1 MLSFIKRFLI
11 IIIINFID
19 QSLAGFLSD
28 FLIIIPLTF
37 LTFSF
42 YVYKSYSNISAL
54 ESFALGLLID
64 LVSDSYFG
72 LNAIIFCLITYVINL
87 YANAFKLFSY
97 LQICL
102 FFGFSSTAYVGF
114 TQLVI
119 NLYDFSYLTL
129 FISSITNI
137 IFCILIAL
145 IPAYFPKII
154 RIRIWHVFFKKNI

>member
-1 MLSFIKRFLI
+1 MLSFIKRFFI

-37 LTFSF
+37 LTYSF
-42 YVYKSYSNISAL
+42 YVYKSYGNISAL
-54 ESFALGLLID
+54 EAFALGLLID
-64 LVSDSYFG
+64 LISDSYFG

-154 RIRIWHVFFKKNI
+154 RIRI